1 MRQCSIL
8 WYCTVLF
15 IIFVVLYGNCLY
27 FLGTKLVVG
36 VKDMARARV
45 KVHVPKTG
53 RYVRVRVKSPKSFKP
68 KSFRTHDI
76 GRAGH
81 SKRVAG
87 KPLSTERPT
96 IREVMGFL

>member
-1 MRQCSIL
+1 
-8 WYCTVLF
+8 
-15 IIFVVLYGNCLY
+15 
-27 FLGTKLVVG
+27 
-36 VKDMARARV
+36 MARARV

-87 KPLSTERPT
+87 KLKKSGRWGTQAYLIPKKEFDKPSGQRLMKQ
-96 IREVMGFL
+96 IKAKHG